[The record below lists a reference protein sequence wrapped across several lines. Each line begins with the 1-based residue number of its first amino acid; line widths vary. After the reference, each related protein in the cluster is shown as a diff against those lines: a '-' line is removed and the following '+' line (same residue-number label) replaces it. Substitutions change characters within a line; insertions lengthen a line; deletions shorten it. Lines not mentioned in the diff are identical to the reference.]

1 MVYCMSSQKYGMG
14 TLKCWAEQWDMV
26 ACYGPGHNVEN
37 GCIVATNSKFGYQP
51 NVMAEVVC

>member
-1 MVYCMSSQKYGMG
+1 MNSQKYGMG